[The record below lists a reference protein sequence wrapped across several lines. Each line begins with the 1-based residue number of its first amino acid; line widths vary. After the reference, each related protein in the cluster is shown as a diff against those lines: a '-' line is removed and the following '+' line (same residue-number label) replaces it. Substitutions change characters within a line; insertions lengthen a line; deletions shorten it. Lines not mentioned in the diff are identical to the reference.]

1 MEQEGSVPAVLQL
14 AGGSS
19 LSSSTSD
26 KEHLRAHISFYQD
39 SRMKEYPRRLTLHWY
54 GVMAYDRSQTILF
67 TNKKANYDMGLVST
81 VPSDG
86 SFISYIGFV
95 FYIHRKIATW
105 DLGKGVFDFLSFLR
119 IGYDTEHG
127 RL

>member
-1 MEQEGSVPAVLQL
+1 
-14 AGGSS
+14 
-19 LSSSTSD
+19 
-26 KEHLRAHISFYQD
+26 
-39 SRMKEYPRRLTLHWY
+39 
-54 GVMAYDRSQTILF
+54 MAYDRSQTILF
-67 TNKKANYDMGLVST
+67 TNKMANYDMGLIST

-95 FYIHRKIATW
+95 FYIYGKIATW

-119 IGYDTEHG
+119 IGYDTEHW